1 VNTPHPICTQLR
13 DLRVASNL
21 SLAAAGRESPFKANT
36 LRSYETG
43 ERGATVERADEI
55 ARFYG
60 YRVALVPVGVSDA
73 MLAHALEILAVY
85 EPAAKGGTA

>member
-1 VNTPHPICTQLR
+1 MNTPHPICIQLR
-13 DLRVASNL
+13 DLRVAASL
-21 SLAAAGRESPFKANT
+21 SLAAAGRESPFKAPT
-36 LRSYETG
+36 IRSYETG
-43 ERGATVERADEI
+43 ERSATVERADEI

-60 YRVALVPVGVSDA
+60 WRVALIPIGVSDA